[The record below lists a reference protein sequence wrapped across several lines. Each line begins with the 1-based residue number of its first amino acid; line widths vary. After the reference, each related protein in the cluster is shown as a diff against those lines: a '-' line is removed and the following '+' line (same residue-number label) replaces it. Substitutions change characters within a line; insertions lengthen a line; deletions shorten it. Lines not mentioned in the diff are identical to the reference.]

1 MMFIYFVFFYVHFFM
16 FILCPFQ
23 AYIRSISPDRSPNRE
38 GNSSGY
44 DNNNNSHEKRL
55 QVIAHAHDDDKIV
68 INELTHRIVR
78 LEQKLRERDNSESYE
93 RKENFE
99 RREIV
104 ERKDRKIDLHDL
116 ESRINYLAS
125 DVGELSEQLNG
136 TVINVRDVQRQSV
149 QSMAQIGTVA
159 VIVEEVQ
166 RDVDSRRGLLVK
178 MDNWAR
184 LGEVWRSEVEEKIAG
199 VNRNIKAVERTG
211 KEQSESML
219 EMVSRN
225 DFNLFR
231 DRFVASASW
240 KEKMEKDF
248 TLLEKQCYNMQN
260 NVKSSAFSRTID
272 DRSISGGNA
281 GSSSSGGQL
290 SQRQFEEI
298 YSRLEDRFQDKI
310 HGDIRSVV
318 TDSMRDLEK
327 KLKADMQVMI
337 ADLGS
342 RRNIT
347 GGTVQEEKAP
357 EQGQGQGRSSSRSS
371 SGKPPKKEGVGSASD
386 LQTVSNNLQ
395 HLTLTVL
402 DLQSEKDREKSLSAS
417 ISPVNTPRMDRRIE
431 DSLDLSAR
439 AVRAV
444 QERCAGLEDLIKEGE
459 HKLKEK
465 LAALKE
471 ELSSNVSSHEEEV
484 TDSLISH
491 EKRMLAIEKISGD
504 VMSRLNMSNNAID
517 AYFESSEEAKKLKMV
532 RRISCF
538 FLYIFRNFHYR
549 AFF

>member
-1 MMFIYFVFFYVHFFM
+1 
-16 FILCPFQ
+16 
-23 AYIRSISPDRSPNRE
+23 
-38 GNSSGY
+38 
-44 DNNNNSHEKRL
+44 L

-99 RREIV
+99 RREMV

-116 ESRINYLAS
+116 ESRMNYLSS

-199 VNRNIKAVERTG
+199 VNRNIKAVERAS

-248 TLLEKQCYNMQN
+248 TLLEKQCYNIQN
-260 NVKSSAFSRTID
+260 NAKSSTFSRTGD
-272 DRSISGGNA
+272 NSSVSGGIA
-281 GSSSSGGQL
+281 GSSSGGSQL
-290 SQRQFEEI
+290 SQRQFDEI
-298 YSRLEDRFQDKI
+298 YSRLEDRFQEKI
-310 HGDIRSVV
+310 QGDIRSIV
-318 TDSMRDLEK
+318 TESMRDLEK
-327 KLKADMQVMI
+327 KLKADMQMMI

-347 GGTVQEEKAP
+347 DGTMQEEKAP
-357 EQGQGQGRSSSRSS
+357 EQGQGRGRSSSRSS
-371 SGKPPKKEGVGSASD
+371 SGKPPKNEREGVGSVSD

-417 ISPVNTPRMDRRIE
+417 ISPINTPRMERRIE
-431 DSLDLSAR
+431 DSLDLSTR

-444 QERCAGLEDLIKEGE
+444 QERCAGLEELVKEGE
-459 HKLKEK
+459 QKLKEK

-471 ELSSNVSSHEEEV
+471 ELTKNVIAHEEEV
-484 TDSLISH
+484 ADSLISH

-504 VMSRLNMSNNAID
+504 VMSRLNMNSNAMD
-517 AYFESSEEAKKLKMV
+517 AYFESSEEAKKLKKV
-532 RRISCF
+532 TSFSC
-538 FLYIFRNFHYR
+538 IFRSSFLH
-549 AFF
+549 FLPP

>member
-1 MMFIYFVFFYVHFFM
+1 MFIYFVFFYVHFFM
-16 FILCPFQ
+16 VILCPFQ

-272 DRSISGGNA
+272 DSSIGGGNA

-310 HGDIRSVV
+310 QGDIRSVL
-318 TDSMRDLEK
+318 TESMRDLEK

-444 QERCAGLEDLIKEGE
+444 QERCAGLEELIKEGE

-517 AYFESSEEAKKLKMV
+517 AYFESSEEAKKLKKV

-538 FLYIFRNFHYR
+538 FLDIFRNFHHR